1 MDNFKDSFR
10 YDEYDD
16 VDQDKRITRKNQAQ
30 KIKD

>member
-16 VDQDKRITRKNQAQ
+16 VDHDKRITKKNQV
-30 KIKD
+30 KKVKD